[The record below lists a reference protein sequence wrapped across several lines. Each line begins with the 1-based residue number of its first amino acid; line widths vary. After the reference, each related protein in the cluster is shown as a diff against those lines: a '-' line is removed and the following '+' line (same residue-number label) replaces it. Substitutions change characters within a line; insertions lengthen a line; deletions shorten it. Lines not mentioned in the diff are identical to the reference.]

1 MDIIVGKNNVQNDR
15 LTGAALG
22 EETWLHAKDMPGS
35 HVIVKSA
42 SPSDQTILQAAQ
54 LAATY
59 SKGRQADKV
68 PVDYTLRKYV
78 KKPGGAK
85 PGFVIYTHQQTLYVS
100 PDEKLAQRLMKN

>member
-1 MDIIVGKNNVQNDR
+1 MAETIQLIINGKHYEAMK
-15 LTGAALG
+15 G
-22 EETWLHAKDMPGS
+22 
-35 HVIVKSA
+35 
-42 SPSDQTILQAAQ
+42 QTILQAAQ

-68 PVDYTLRKYV
+68 PMDYTLRKYV